1 MDHLRK
7 AFRDIAVGY
16 THGVFLARSGY
27 VKHLSYADQISFDS
41 VREEFI
47 QTAKSNGI
55 LTNDERVAQMKAQGE
70 WSDAKE
76 KEITDCRM
84 MIEGIQEGKKANM
97 KMPSLVKRYNDQLKE
112 QEKAMAQK
120 LSVKNR
126 LIGLTCE
133 SYADREVNDHFIFSN
148 LFSDKSMET
157 PLFSEVEFQYMND
170 DSMGELID
178 NYNTAM
184 EGCSAQNIK
193 KLAMQA
199 FFQEYFGLVGEN
211 LSQFF
216 GRPICNLT
224 FMQVKLLAYGRHFSN
239 IYQNH
244 DISKF
249 PKSVMEDPDMLTD
262 YAVAAAKGKEEMQK
276 QGAYDEGAVVIGAK
290 KEDAKVLGIKQS
302 GNVVA
307 DIMKNGGNFMDWAAK
322 NAR

>member
-1 MDHLRK
+1 M
-7 AFRDIAVGY
+7 GY
-16 THGVFLARSGY
+16 THGVFLARPGY

-41 VREEFI
+41 VREEFV

-112 QEKAMAQK
+112 QEKIMAEK
-120 LSVKNR
+120 LAAKHR

-148 LFSDKSMET
+148 LFKDKQMET
-157 PLFSEVEFQYMND
+157 PLFSEAEFQYMD
-170 DSMGELID
+170 DAAMSKLID
-178 NYNTAM
+178 CYNSAM
-184 EGCSAQNIK
+184 DGCSAQSIK
-193 KLAMQA
+193 KLAMQG
-199 FFQEYFGLVGEN
+199 FFQEYFALVGEN

-216 GRPICNLT
+216 GRPICHLT
-224 FMQVKLLAYGRHFSN
+224 FMQVKLLAYGRHFAN

-262 YAVAAAKGKEEMQK
+262 YAVAAAKGREEMQK
-276 QGAYDEGAVVIGAK
+276 QGAYDEGAVVVGAK

-302 GNVVA
+302 SGVVA